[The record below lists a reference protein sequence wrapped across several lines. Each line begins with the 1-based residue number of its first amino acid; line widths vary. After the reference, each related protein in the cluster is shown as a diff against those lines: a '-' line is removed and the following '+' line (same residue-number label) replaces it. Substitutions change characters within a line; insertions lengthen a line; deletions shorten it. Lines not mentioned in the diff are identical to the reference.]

1 MPRRPSTTAV
11 PEHPVRAHRKRHRYT
26 QAELADLSGVSRHT
40 VMAIEQGDYAPSV
53 HLALRIARLLGT
65 TVEDLFGAHPDAQ
78 TTPSTDQ
85 TPGDPR

>member
-1 MPRRPSTTAV
+1 MPPRPSRTAG

-65 TVEDLFGAHPDAQ
+65 TVEDLFGAHPDARP
-78 TTPSTDQ
+78 TPSPDQ
-85 TPGDPR
+85 IPGDPR